1 MSEETLPGGYTDGAV
16 RIGGVVH
23 KRASPWTPTVHAL
36 LRHLEY
42 ADVDGVP
49 RALGFDEQGR
59 QMLTYLPGDTV
70 GNRTPWPAWVHSD
83 STLIQVG
90 RWLRRVHDA
99 TVSFVPPADERWF
112 IGGTVRPGLIVGHQD
127 AAPYNAVVDGDR
139 LVGFCDW
146 DTAGPSSRE
155 FDLAL
160 SALWW
165 VPLCPPSAVEPLG
178 FHDFVGRSRRLHLLL
193 DAYGYDADR
202 QGFGAVVVQRAR
214 RQAAAIR
221 QMADSGDPAGT
232 RLLFVAEY
240 FESAASDIEALP
252 YEFWT
257 PAASLCVPKTSST
270 SRDQAI
276 FVDQATNTSL
286 SADPELL
293 KIDRFGQRFQRGC
306 ALQGAVRPVLI
317 VVGLVLTQDLPQ
329 MGLVPDEGA
338 VQEFASASPDPAFGD
353 RVHAGRPD
361 VTEHGP
367 DPGVG
372 EDHVERG
379 GEVGA
384 AVADHESDS
393 VRLLVK
399 VHDQVTACWAVH
411 SPVGCRVTPRMR
423 MRLLACSITART

>member
-1 MSEETLPGGYTDGAV
+1 MSPSTPKSLLLEVRYTTAMSEESLPGGLTDGAV

-36 LRHLEY
+36 PRHLEY

-59 QMLTYLPGDTV
+59 QMLAYVPGDTV
-70 GNRTPWPAWVHSD
+70 GNRTPWPAWVHRD

-99 TVSFVPPADERWF
+99 TVSFVPPTGERWF

-146 DTAGPSSRE
+146 DTAAPSSRE

-178 FHDFVGRSRRLHLLL
+178 FHDFDGRSRRLHLLL
-193 DAYGYDADR
+193 DAYGYDGDR

-221 QMADSGDPAGT
+221 QMADGVIRPGPGCCSSRSTLSRPRRISRRCRPSSG
-232 RLLFVAEY
+232 R
-240 FESAASDIEALP
+240 
-252 YEFWT
+252 
-257 PAASLCVPKTSST
+257 
-270 SRDQAI
+270 
-276 FVDQATNTSL
+276 L
-286 SADPELL
+286 SA
-293 KIDRFGQRFQRGC
+293 GSC
-306 ALQGAVRPVLI
+306 SMSGASRKSPIARPWAWYAA
-317 VVGLVLTQDLPQ
+317 QPR
-329 MGLVPDEGA
+329 A
-338 VQEFASASPDPAFGD
+338 
-353 RVHAGRPD
+353 
-361 VTEHGP
+361 
-367 DPGVG
+367 GVG
-372 EDHVERG
+372 EEERDIG
-379 GEVGA
+379 
-384 AVADHESDS
+384 
-393 VRLLVK
+393 
-399 VHDQVTACWAVH
+399 
-411 SPVGCRVTPRMR
+411 
-423 MRLLACSITART
+423 